1 MVDGDD
7 GCGFNNDDVM
17 ELRKYQLEA
26 LPLLRASIMK
36 HQRIVYCLPTGGGKT
51 VIFSELIRVAVE
63 KASTVLAI
71 TDRIELFTQTFDAIS
86 ATSSMIAPQVVH
98 AKSKMF
104 DKRAPCT
111 VAMVET
117 LARRMKSGL
126 LDGYNPQLII
136 IDECHKGN
144 FTKIMDAFPDVRTI
158 GFTATPI
165 GKHLVKY
172 YTDIVQH
179 IDIPEL
185 IFDGHL
191 LPCKSFQMQDD
202 FDDVKVVRGEYD
214 SDQLFK
220 HFNTSKLYSG
230 VVDKY
235 KEKLILPS
243 GGGIKTLVFN
253 VNIEHAHNMNDEFN
267 SAGIRSEVITSKT
280 PPEQRSRILRDFKA
294 GRFDVLQNCSILTTG
309 YDEPSIGA
317 IIINRATK
325 SLALWLQMNG
335 RGSRPYK
342 SPGKKGINRHVY
354 EGIKM
359 KEFICLDFG
368 MNHNEHGLWSEART
382 WSLTAPKKRK
392 KKDVAP
398 VKECPDCSA
407 MIHASVP
414 KCPHCG
420 YEYPVKTEEER
431 NGILVE
437 IKTGLPKGMA
447 GKKLSELNVHE
458 LRELQLLRRL
468 KGPMVWRLVRAKGE
482 EQIKKYAGLMGYRDA
497 WIRRQIVYLIDN
509 VTQGDGGKVEV
520 MDYTLT

>member
-1 MVDGDD
+1 MQ
-7 GCGFNNDDVM
+7 
-17 ELRKYQLEA
+17 LRPYQLDA
-26 LPLLRASIMK
+26 LPLLRASIRK
-36 HQRIVYCLPTGGGKT
+36 HKRIVYVLPTGGGKT
-51 VIFSELIRVAVE
+51 VIFSELIRVAVD
-63 KASTVLAI
+63 KGSTVLAI
-71 TDRIELFTQTFDAIS
+71 TDRIELFTQTFDAIT
-86 ATSSMIAPQVVH
+86 ATSSMIAPQVIH
-98 AKSKMF
+98 AKSKIF

-117 LARRMKSGL
+117 LARRFKSGL
-126 LDGYNPQLII
+126 LDGYQPNLII

-144 FTKIMDAFPDVRTI
+144 FTKIMDAFPDVCTI

-185 IFDGHL
+185 IYGKPDGMGVMSGGGHL

-243 GGGIKTLVFN
+243 GERIKTLVFN
-253 VNIEHAHNMNDEFN
+253 VNIEHAYNMNDEFN
-267 SAGIRSEVITSKT
+267 SAGIRSEVVTSKT
-280 PPEQRSRILRDFKA
+280 KPEERVRILKDFKA

-335 RGSRPYK
+335 RGSRPYT
-342 SPGKKGINRHVY
+342 SPPGLMGGVV
-354 EGIKM
+354 M

-368 MNHNEHGLWSEART
+368 MNHNEHGLWSEPRK

-398 VKECPDCSA
+398 VKECPTCSA
-407 MIHASVP
+407 MIHASIPV
-414 KCPHCG
+414 CPHCG
-420 YEYPVKTEEER
+420 YEYPIKLEEDR
-431 NGILVE
+431 NGVLVE

-447 GKKLSELNVHE
+447 GKKLSELNVVE

-468 KGPMVWRLVRAKGE
+468 KGPMVWRLVRALGE
-482 EQIKKYAGLMGYRDA
+482 EQIRVYAGLMGYRDE
-497 WIRRQIVYLIDN
+497 WVRRQIVYLIDN
-509 VTQGDGGKVEV
+509 VTEGEGGKVQT
-520 MDYTLT
+520 MDYVLT